1 MSGTRATKI
10 GFASLMEPPSPK
22 RSKPVAKKSS
32 NPKPK
37 PKPKRPPQRKSPPP
51 AEPKGTGVF
60 PVVAVTWEDCIGV
73 DGWAPV
79 NVLEGELP
87 LILTVGILVIQDEH
101 SLVIVSGCDAHLE
114 RGIDPEVGGSM
125 KIPLAAIKES
135 RVLGQVEVS
144 GTSIVYVPAKGG
156 RRG

>member
-10 GFASLMEPPSPK
+10 GFASLMEQSPSPK

-32 NPKPK
+32 ST
-37 PKPKRPPQRKSPPP
+37 KPKRPSQRKSPPP
-51 AEPKGTGVF
+51 SEPKGTGVF

-79 NVLEGELP
+79 NVLEGSLP

-114 RGIDPEVGGSM
+114 KGIDPEVGGSM

-144 GTSIVYVPAKGG
+144 GTSIGYTPAKGG